1 MTAWCS
7 STTSVRKV
15 RARSSEKL
23 RTFAFGIGRT
33 SAAAIEEIVVMGR
46 PRDRLF
52 GADVATGT
60 RRQQRRIVRL
70 GIRVR
75 QTGNGCNRSEFARR
89 QLARG
94 RFCLEPAARLAVR
107 S

>member
-23 RTFAFGIGRT
+23 RTFAFGIART

-52 GADVATGT
+52 GSDVATGT
-60 RRQQRRIVRL
+60 RIQQGRIVRFGIGAKPAMAVIVRNSQGGSSLAAGFVWNRQRGSPL
-70 GIRVR
+70 G
-75 QTGNGCNRSEFARR
+75 Q
-89 QLARG
+89 
-94 RFCLEPAARLAVR
+94 
-107 S
+107 